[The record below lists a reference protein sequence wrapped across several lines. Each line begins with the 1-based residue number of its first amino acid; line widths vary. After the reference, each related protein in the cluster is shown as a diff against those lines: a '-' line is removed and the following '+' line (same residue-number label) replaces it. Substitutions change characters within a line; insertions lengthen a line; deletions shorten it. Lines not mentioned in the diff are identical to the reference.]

1 MCVHVVFTCTSSS
14 SLPPLLHVPCV
25 WCYGLSIDASGF
37 LHEELKRTKR
47 KLEKALREGDT
58 RVAARLA
65 KRMSELLRELAKYK
79 RWGSKE
85 LLNLAKEYDDLYQKL
100 MRGEII
106 VERQA
111 PSITVAGAAV
121 EGEGERTAKP
131 VGFKVKGEV
140 SKLDE
145 EFDAEALKLIAK
157 ADVTWDDIAGLE
169 EVKRTL
175 MEALFYSLA
184 KPSIP
189 VKIEPPR
196 RFLLYGPPGTGKTM
210 LAMAA
215 SNMLKATF
223 FNVSVD
229 KVLSRYVGDSPRMIS
244 AIFRQA
250 IKHAPS
256 IIFFDE
262 IEVLVARRDSDRQAA
277 TGVVQTFLTELDGFK
292 TKKFEKPVIV
302 IAATN
307 KPWMLDEAILSRFEK
322 RIYIP
327 LPDHEARK
335 QMFKIHLENKGFKI
349 TGITY
354 DELARLTE
362 GYSGRDIRNI
372 CQTAIMMMLRRANPG
387 IIEKLMKIK
396 DLSELEKETYRIEP
410 ITRQELLKALQQVK
424 PATTKEDIKRY
435 EEWTKQYG
443 AV

>member
-1 MCVHVVFTCTSSS
+1 M
-14 SLPPLLHVPCV
+14 
-25 WCYGLSIDASGF
+25 SIDASSF
-37 LHEELKRTKR
+37 LHEELRKTKK
-47 KLEKALREGDT
+47 KLDKALKEGDN

-65 KRMSELLRELAKYK
+65 KRMSELLRELARY
-79 RWGSKE
+79 RSWGSGE
-85 LLNLAKEYDDLYQKL
+85 LLDLAREYDSLYRRL
-100 MRGEII
+100 IRGESVPQRAPRISSAVTR
-106 VERQA
+106 VEK
-111 PSITVAGAAV
+111 S
-121 EGEGERTAKP
+121 EKP
-131 VGFKVKGEV
+131 RSQGGEV

-157 ADVTWDDIAGLE
+157 ADVTWDDIAGLD

-184 KPSIP
+184 RPSIP

-215 SNMLKATF
+215 SNMLGATF

-229 KVLSRYVGDSPRMIS
+229 RVLSRYVGDSPRMIS

-250 IKHAPS
+250 IRHAPS

-262 IEVLVARRDSDRQAA
+262 IEVLVAKRDTGKEAA

-292 TKKFEKPVIV
+292 TKKLDKPVIV

-327 LPDHEARK
+327 LPDREARK
-335 QMFKIHLENKGFKI
+335 QMFRIHLEKRGFSI
-349 TGITY
+349 EGITY
-354 DELARLTE
+354 DELADLTE
-362 GYSGRDIRNI
+362 GYSGRDIRNV

-387 IIEKLMKIK
+387 IIEKLMRIK
-396 DLSELEKETYRIEP
+396 DLSELQKETYRIEP
-410 ITRQELLKALQQVK
+410 ITREELLKAIETVK
-424 PATTKEDIKRY
+424 PAVTKEDIKRY
-435 EEWTKQYG
+435 EEWTKHYS
-443 AV
+443 A

>member
-1 MCVHVVFTCTSSS
+1 M
-14 SLPPLLHVPCV
+14 
-25 WCYGLSIDASGF
+25 SIDASSF
-37 LHEELKRTKR
+37 LLEELKKTKR

-58 RVAARLA
+58 RIAARLA
-65 KRMSELLRELAKYK
+65 KRMSELLSELAKC
-79 RWGSKE
+79 RSWRSKE
-85 LLNLAKEYDDLYQKL
+85 LLDLAKEYDDLYQRL
-100 MRGEII
+100 VRGEIV
-106 VERQA
+106 VERRA
-111 PSITVAGAAV
+111 PSITGIAKVVA
-121 EGEGERTAKP
+121 ERKDEHPSSRP
-131 VGFKVKGEV
+131 VGVKVKGEV
-140 SKLDE
+140 GKLDE
-145 EFDAEALKLIAK
+145 EFDTEALKLIAR

-223 FNVSVD
+223 FSVSVD
-229 KVLSRYVGDSPRMIS
+229 RVLSRYVGDSPRMIS

-262 IEVLVARRDSDRQAA
+262 VEVLVARRDSDRQVA
-277 TGVVQTFLTELDGFK
+277 TGVVQTFLTELEGFR
-292 TKKFEKPVIV
+292 TKKLEKPVIV
-302 IAATN
+302 IVATN

-335 QMFKIHLENKGFKI
+335 QMFRIHLEKKGFQI

-362 GYSGRDIRNI
+362 GYSGRDVRNI
-372 CQTAIMMMLRRANPG
+372 CQTAIMMMLRRANPD
-387 IIEKLMKIK
+387 IIEKLMRIK
-396 DLSELEKETYRIEP
+396 DLSELERETYKIVP
-410 ITRQELLKALQQVK
+410 ITREELLKAINSAK
-424 PATTKEDIKRY
+424 PAVTMEDIRRY
-435 EEWTKQYG
+435 EGWSRQYG
-443 AV
+443 A

>member
-1 MCVHVVFTCTSSS
+1 
-14 SLPPLLHVPCV
+14 
-25 WCYGLSIDASGF
+25 LSVDASSF
-37 LHEELKRTKR
+37 LHEELKKTKK

-58 RVAARLA
+58 RIAARLA
-65 KRMSELLRELAKYK
+65 KRMSELLGELAKYR

-85 LLNLAKEYDDLYQKL
+85 LLDLAREYDKLYQRL
-100 MRGEII
+100 VRGELV
-106 VERQA
+106 VERRA
-111 PSITVAGAAV
+111 PSMTSIAKIVT
-121 EGEGERTAKP
+121 EGKGEQPPSRP
-131 VGFKVKGEV
+131 VSVKVKGEV

-145 EFDAEALKLIAK
+145 EFDAEALKLIAR

-175 MEALFYSLA
+175 METLFYSLA
-184 KPSIP
+184 KPNIP

-229 KVLSRYVGDSPRMIS
+229 RVLSRYVGDSPRMIS

-250 IKHAPS
+250 IRHAPS

-262 IEVLVARRDSDRQAA
+262 VEVLVARRESDRQAA

-292 TKKFEKPVIV
+292 TKKLEKPVIV

-322 RIYIP
+322 RMYIP
-327 LPDHEARK
+327 LPDYEARK
-335 QMFKIHLENKGFKI
+335 QMFRIHLEKRGFQI

-372 CQTAIMMMLRRANPG
+372 CQTAIMMMLRRANPD
-387 IIEKLMKIK
+387 ITEKLMRIR
-396 DLSELEKETYRIEP
+396 DLSEVERETYRIEP
-410 ITRQELLKALQQVK
+410 ITREELLKAINSVK
-424 PATTKEDIKRY
+424 PAVTMGDIRRY
-435 EEWTKQYG
+435 EEWSRRYG
-443 AV
+443 A

>member
-1 MCVHVVFTCTSSS
+1 M
-14 SLPPLLHVPCV
+14 
-25 WCYGLSIDASGF
+25 SIDASSF
-37 LHEELKRTKR
+37 LHEQLKKTKR
-47 KLEKALREGDT
+47 KLEKALREGDQQA
-58 RVAARLA
+58 AARLA
-65 KRMSELLRELAKYK
+65 KRMSELLRELARYRK
-79 RWGSKE
+79 WGNRE
-85 LLNLAKEYDDLYQKL
+85 LLDLAREYDELYAKL
-100 MRGEII
+100 RSGE
-106 VERQA
+106 VVVKA
-111 PSITVAGAAV
+111 PSISQATSV
-121 EGEGERTAKP
+121 EEKP
-131 VGFKVKGEV
+131 VVQRGRAEGRPKQKKVSET
-140 SKLDE
+140 SRLDE
-145 EFDAEALKLIAK
+145 EFDAEALKLIAR

-169 EVKRTL
+169 EVKRSL

-184 KPSIP
+184 KPSLP

-229 KVLSRYVGDSPRMIS
+229 RVLSRYVGDSPRMIS

-250 IKHAPS
+250 IKRAPS

-262 IEVLVARRDSDRQAA
+262 VEVLVARRDSDRQAA

-292 TKKFEKPVIV
+292 TKKLEKPVIV

-335 QMFKIHLENKGFKI
+335 QMFKIHLEKKGFKI
-349 TGITY
+349 KDITY
-354 DELARLTE
+354 DELAELTE

-372 CQTAIMMMLRRANPG
+372 CQTAIMLMLRRANPN
-387 IIEKLMKIK
+387 IIEKLMKIT
-396 DLSELEKETYRIEP
+396 DLSQLEKETYHVEP
-410 ITRQELLKALQQVK
+410 ITREELVKAINMVK
-424 PATTKEDIKRY
+424 PATSPEDLKKY
-435 EEWTKQYG
+435 EEWTKQY
-443 AV
+443 AVL

>member
-1 MCVHVVFTCTSSS
+1 M
-14 SLPPLLHVPCV
+14 
-25 WCYGLSIDASGF
+25 SIDASSF
-37 LHEELKRTKR
+37 LHEELKKTKR

-58 RVAARLA
+58 RIAARLA
-65 KRMSELLRELAKYK
+65 KRMSELLRELAKY
-79 RWGSKE
+79 RSWGSKE
-85 LLNLAKEYDDLYQKL
+85 LLDLAKEYNELYQRL

-106 VERQA
+106 ERQA
-111 PSITVAGAAV
+111 PSITSVARV
-121 EGEGERTAKP
+121 VIERKGEQPPSRPAG
-131 VGFKVKGEV
+131 VKVKGEV

-229 KVLSRYVGDSPRMIS
+229 RVLSRYVGDSPRMIS

-250 IKHAPS
+250 IRHAPS

-262 IEVLVARRDSDRQAA
+262 VEVLVARRDSDRQAA

-292 TKKFEKPVIV
+292 TKKLEKPVIV

-327 LPDHEARK
+327 LPDYEARK
-335 QMFKIHLENKGFKI
+335 QMFRIHLEKKGFQI

-372 CQTAIMMMLRRANPG
+372 CQTAIMMMLRRANPI
-387 IIEKLMKIK
+387 IIEKLMKVK
-396 DLSELEKETYRIEP
+396 DLSELERETYRIEP
-410 ITRQELLKALQQVK
+410 ITRQELLKAINSVK
-424 PATTKEDIKRY
+424 PAVTIEDIKKY
-435 EEWTKQYG
+435 EEWSKQYR
-443 AV
+443 A

>member
-1 MCVHVVFTCTSSS
+1 
-14 SLPPLLHVPCV
+14 
-25 WCYGLSIDASGF
+25 LSIDASSF
-37 LHEELKRTKR
+37 LHEELKKTKR

-58 RVAARLA
+58 RIAARLA
-65 KRMSELLRELAKYK
+65 KRMSELLRELAKY
-79 RWGSKE
+79 RSWGSKE
-85 LLNLAKEYDDLYQKL
+85 LLDLAKEYNELYQRL

-106 VERQA
+106 ERQA
-111 PSITVAGAAV
+111 PSITSVARV
-121 EGEGERTAKP
+121 VIERKGEQPPSRPAG
-131 VGFKVKGEV
+131 VKVKGEV

-229 KVLSRYVGDSPRMIS
+229 RVLSRYVGDSPRMIS

-250 IKHAPS
+250 IRHAPS

-262 IEVLVARRDSDRQAA
+262 VEVLVARRDSDRQAA

-292 TKKFEKPVIV
+292 TKKLEKPVIV

-327 LPDHEARK
+327 LPDYEARK
-335 QMFKIHLENKGFKI
+335 QMFRIHLEKKGFQI

-372 CQTAIMMMLRRANPG
+372 CQTAIMMMLRRANPI
-387 IIEKLMKIK
+387 IIEKLMKVK
-396 DLSELEKETYRIEP
+396 DLSELERETYRIEP
-410 ITRQELLKALQQVK
+410 ITRQELLKAINSVK
-424 PATTKEDIKRY
+424 PAVTIEDIKKY
-435 EEWTKQYG
+435 EEWSKQYR
-443 AV
+443 A